1 MSIQNV
7 PLMRAMAS
15 KMIYLDKRQGVIA
28 QNMANAD
35 TPGYR
40 PQDLTKVDFGKV
52 LEKVIDTNRVSMKT
66 TNPNHLPH
74 ADGVERAKGKNDR
87 MTYEVAP
94 AGNAV
99 IMEEQMIKANQTQM
113 DYSLMTGLMQKQA
126 SMYRLALGRQQ

>member
-52 LEKVIDTNRVSMKT
+52 LEKVTNTSRVSIQT
-66 TNPNHLPH
+66 TNPAHMPH
-74 ADGVERAKGKNDR
+74 ADAVERAKGKSDR

-113 DYSLMTGLMQKQA
+113 DYNLMAGLLQKQ
-126 SMYRLALGRQQ
+126 STMYRLALGRQQ

>member
-52 LEKVIDTNRVSMKT
+52 LEKVVDTNRVSMKT
-66 TNPNHLPH
+66 TQPGHMPNPD
-74 ADGVERAKGKNDR
+74 AIERAKDQKDR
-87 MTYEVAP
+87 ITYEVAP

-99 IMEEQMIKANQTQM
+99 ILEEQMIKANQTQM
-113 DYSLMTGLMQKQA
+113 DYNLMTGLMQKQTA
-126 SMYRLALGRQQ
+126 MYRLALGRQQ